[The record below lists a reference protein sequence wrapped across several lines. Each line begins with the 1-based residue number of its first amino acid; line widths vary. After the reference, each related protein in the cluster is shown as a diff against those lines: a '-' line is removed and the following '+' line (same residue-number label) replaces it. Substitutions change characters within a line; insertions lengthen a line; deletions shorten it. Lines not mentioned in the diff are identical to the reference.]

1 MGKKTLLLVVLLI
14 SAVVAI
20 IIILTPTK
28 VIESVPNTIVDTDSL
43 RGRSSGVAR
52 YEGRTINLC
61 KNPDG
66 HLSDHYIDGVPNGT
80 KDLHTHIHEVGQDNT
95 VSVYINEQGTTDKY
109 KIEEF
114 VLLDKD
120 FNHIPTAAYDFSPGD
135 CVFISSVIVNNKKAS
150 GPFSIFKLQ

>member
-1 MGKKTLLLVVLLI
+1 MGRKTLVLAAILI
-14 SAVVAI
+14 SVVIAI
-20 IIILTPTK
+20 IIIVTPTT
-28 VIESVPNTIVDTDSL
+28 ITESVPNTIINTDSL

-66 HLSDHYIDGVPNGT
+66 HLADHYTDGVPNGI
-80 KDLHTHIHEVGQDNT
+80 KNLHTHIHEVYQDNT
-95 VSVYINEQGTTDKY
+95 VSVYIDEKGTTDKY
-109 KIEEF
+109 KIRDF

-120 FNHIPTAAYDFSPGD
+120 FNHISTAAYDFAPGD
-135 CVFISSVIVNNKKAS
+135 CVFISSVIVNNKEAS